1 MATKSFDPTASA
13 AASDLQQHPLSAA
26 FPRMTD
32 DEFQALKDS
41 VTVVGVQ
48 NPITLF
54 EGQVLDGWS
63 RFEAALK
70 VGMPCPT
77 VEFADADP
85 VDFVR
90 VQNITRRN
98 MTSAQSAMAI
108 AAIYRWHPA
117 HREEAHIQCEVKTN
131 SQLAELAGVHPN
143 TISQAKAVHSRAA
156 PEVQAAVKSG
166 QIGLPKAAAIAKM
179 PPAQQVEAIKKP
191 LPKKA
196 PAGKAP
202 PEEDG
207 APDAVELESVRIA
220 ETAEFK
226 TLQLLLA
233 SDQPLADLAARNT
246 QLEAQI
252 GQLNLR
258 ISGLMNS
265 NTEYIRTIKR
275 LQSQIKQQAVAA

>member
-1 MATKSFDPTASA
+1 MELK
-13 AASDLQQHPLSAA
+13 QHPLSAA
-26 FPRMTD
+26 FPPMQTA
-32 DEFQALKDS
+32 EYQALKDS
-41 VTVVGVQ
+41 VTNVGVQ

-54 EGQVLDGWS
+54 EGQVLDGWN
-63 RFEAALK
+63 RYQAALD

-77 VEFADADP
+77 IEFADADP

-90 VQNITRRN
+90 VQNLTRRN
-98 MTSAQSAMAI
+98 MTAAQIAMAI
-108 AAIYRWHPA
+108 AAIYQWHPA
-117 HREEAHIQCEVKTN
+117 HREEAHTQCEVKTN
-131 SQLAELAGVHPN
+131 FQLAELAGVHPN
-143 TISQAKAVHSRAA
+143 TISQAKSVQSHAA

-166 QIGLPKAAAIAKM
+166 EIGLPKAAAIAKM
-179 PPAQQVEAIKKP
+179 LPAQQVAAIAKP
-191 LPKKA
+191 LPKKVA
-196 PAGKAP
+196 AGKAP

-207 APDAVELESVRIA
+207 APDAAELESVRISEAA
-220 ETAEFK
+220 ELK

-233 SDQPLADLAARNT
+233 SDKPLADLAARNT

-275 LQSQIKQQAVAA
+275 LQSQIRQQAVAV